1 MEERIKD
8 YLVEIAKE
16 EMVNRGVLVEIK
28 GVLKHK
34 RDWCAEYGISTRV
47 YDHRVNNEKMTPYE
61 ALTTPLH
68 KKTT

>member
-1 MEERIKD
+1 MEEWIKD
-8 YLVEIAKE
+8 DLVEIINEA
-16 EMVNRGVLVEIK
+16 MVKRGVLVEIN

-68 KKTT
+68 KKKS